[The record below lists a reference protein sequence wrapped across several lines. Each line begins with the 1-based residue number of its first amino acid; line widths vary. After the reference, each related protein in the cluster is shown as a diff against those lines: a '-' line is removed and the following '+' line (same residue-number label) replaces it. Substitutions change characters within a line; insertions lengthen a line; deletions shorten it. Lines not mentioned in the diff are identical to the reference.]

1 MKEFNVS
8 KAKRPYI
15 INVLLRRGIKYK
27 TISET
32 KLKVDLSGTQFH
44 QIVLRAT
51 MEKASP
57 PGVMLVLKKEKQTE
71 VLQNEMLENQ
81 EKGIIYFI
89 IDSGEE
95 FI

>member
-1 MKEFNVS
+1 
-8 KAKRPYI
+8 
-15 INVLLRRGIKYK
+15 
-27 TISET
+27 
-32 KLKVDLSGTQFH
+32 
-44 QIVLRAT
+44 
-51 MEKASP
+51 
-57 PGVMLVLKKEKQTE
+57 MLVLKKEKQTE